1 MGNNHVFLQFD
12 PMVTRL
18 AGFNYGKETFANQVE
33 KQVDFANKITIVFP
47 NQIIK
52 IASSFV
58 QGFFE
63 GIIEQVGFKGI
74 GRQVIIETGSESLTK
89 SIFDNLT

>member
-1 MGNNHVFLQFD
+1 MGNNHVYLQFD
-12 PMVTRL
+12 PMITRL
-18 AGFNYGKETFANQVE
+18 AGFDYGKKTFANQVE
-33 KQVDFANKITIVFP
+33 NQVDFTNTITIVFP
-47 NQIIK
+47 KQIIK

-63 GIIEQVGFKGI
+63 GIIDQVGFEEI